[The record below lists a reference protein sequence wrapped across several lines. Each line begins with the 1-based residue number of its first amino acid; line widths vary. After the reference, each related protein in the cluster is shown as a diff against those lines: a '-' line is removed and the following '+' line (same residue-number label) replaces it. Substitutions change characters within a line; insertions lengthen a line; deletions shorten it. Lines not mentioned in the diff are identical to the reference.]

1 MDKMLMRK
9 SKDGRLLLL
18 ACPSPT
24 LKGRL
29 ALGRVPCDFK
39 NWHIAVRTQNFQH
52 PSCID
57 LHLEGRTYREYTA
70 TDTTR
75 FSKCYII
82 FPDGPGTFTVGLRW
96 TRGHSPYPRIITME
110 AWILGCYFGT
120 RDYPKAPSD
129 YLQLATV
136 EVQSTGQCFVNG
148 KNAGFWPELL
158 E

>member
-57 LHLEGRTYREYTA
+57 LHLEGRTYCRMGLAPLRLVCDGRGAIAHIRVSLPWRHGFLAAILARGIIRRPHPTTCNWRRLRCNRQASVLSTA
-70 TDTTR
+70 KT
-75 FSKCYII
+75 
-82 FPDGPGTFTVGLRW
+82 PDSGRNCW
-96 TRGHSPYPRIITME
+96 NDARY
-110 AWILGCYFGT
+110 
-120 RDYPKAPSD
+120 
-129 YLQLATV
+129 
-136 EVQSTGQCFVNG
+136 
-148 KNAGFWPELL
+148 
-158 E
+158 